1 MPERPFG
8 SSERRI
14 QAAVSTPYT
23 EDMEHRCTLEKER
36 VLQHLAYLARIV
48 SLVLVI
54 CGVMFGRTVAS
65 GSDPIRIDDC
75 RIFNNHGYVAPF
87 ESLSLG
93 FTNRGLEP
101 ATEVRF
107 TVVYAGQTAQITD
120 SGTFGPNVEIHHQF
134 EAYRNSTYRGPAP
147 ESCAASYVRFEDG
160 TVWEPRA
167 TQ

>member
-1 MPERPFG
+1 
-8 SSERRI
+8 
-14 QAAVSTPYT
+14 
-23 EDMEHRCTLEKER
+23 METQCTLERER
-36 VLQHLAYLARIV
+36 VLQHLGYIARTVALILA
-48 SLVLVI
+48 L
-54 CGVMFGRTVAS
+54 CAAMFGRTVAS

-87 ESLSLG
+87 GSLSLG

-120 SGTFGPNVEIHHQF
+120 SGTFGPNVAIRHQF
-134 EAYRNSTYRGPAP
+134 EAYRNATYRGPAP

-160 TVWEPRA
+160 TVWQSRA